1 MVVWLSQTQLLEEI
15 FFFNTVNIWL
25 PKWACD
31 GLLWQRKSFSA
42 ILFLQRATVC
52 VYNKYFSL
60 CSYFKI
66 LRFIHSNFPRFPC
79 KASKRCLKQDMQSK
93 IKHASYWL
101 CLQLL
106 RGQLPATLVW
116 RNPCYEKRNWK
127 KAEIKA
133 SSFVWASHGN
143 IWFLGFF
150 KL

>member
-1 MVVWLSQTQLLEEI
+1 MVSCDKENHFLL
-15 FFFNTVNIWL
+15 FCFCNV
-25 PKWACD
+25 
-31 GLLWQRKSFSA
+31 
-42 ILFLQRATVC
+42 LQSC

-66 LRFIHSNFPRFPC
+66 LRFIHSNFPCFSC

-106 RGQLPATLVW
+106 RGQLLATLVW

-143 IWFLGFF
+143 IYVFLKKTLKVQSLSYFPWPNSVISC
-150 KL
+150 LVLYEL